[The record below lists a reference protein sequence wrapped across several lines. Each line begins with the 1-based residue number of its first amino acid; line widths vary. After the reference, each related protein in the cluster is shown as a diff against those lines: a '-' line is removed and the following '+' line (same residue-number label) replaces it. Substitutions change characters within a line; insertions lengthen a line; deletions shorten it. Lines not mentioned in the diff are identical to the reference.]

1 MNEPA
6 SQSVESPK
14 PPAKAVLFAPADP
27 EKPGG
32 SGSGGNE
39 RNWLPWIVA
48 AIAIAAVVVGLAFFL
63 GGHREVRTASGID
76 PYAAHLAIRNVQISQ
91 ATNFAGDQL
100 TYVDGTV
107 SNQGDKTVT
116 AVSVRVFFANDDG
129 EQPQTKQVPVMLI
142 RARQPYVDT
151 EPVSAAPLKPGA
163 SREFRLIFDDVSTLW
178 NQQIPK
184 VKVASI
190 STYP

>member
-6 SQSVESPK
+6 SQSAQSPK
-14 PPAKAVLFAPADP
+14 PPANALLFAPEEP
-27 EKPGG
+27 PKPG
-32 SGSGGNE
+32 SNGSGGKE
-39 RNWLPWIVA
+39 RNWIPWIVA
-48 AIAIAAVVVGLAFFL
+48 VTAIAVIVGVAFFL
-63 GGHREVRTASGID
+63 GGHREVRTASASD
-76 PYAAHLAIRNVQISQ
+76 PYAAYLAIRNVQISQ

-116 AVSVRVFFANDDG
+116 SVSVRVFFANDDG
-129 EQPQTKQVPVMLI
+129 EQPQTKQVPLMLI
-142 RARQPYVDT
+142 RTRLPYVDT
-151 EPVSAAPLKPGA
+151 EPVSAAPLKSGA

-184 VKVASI
+184 VKVAGI
-190 STYP
+190 STHP